1 MAKMANL
8 ARNSLRAGENVNE
21 ITRGAPCIVEKLTK
35 MEKLPDI
42 NGTSGENGEYGKSFA
57 VGLVNIQTGYQ
68 KRPKESGENSQNLSA
83 MVK

>member
-8 ARNSLRAGENVNE
+8 ARNSLRAGENVHE

-42 NGTSGENGEYGKSFA
+42 NGKSGENAEYGKICHRFGKYS
-57 VGLVNIQTGYQ
+57 NWI
-68 KRPKESGENSQNLSA
+68 PKTPLGEWR
-83 MVK
+83 K

>member
-42 NGTSGENGEYGKSFA
+42 TGKSGENGEYGK
-57 VGLVNIQTGYQ
+57 
-68 KRPKESGENSQNLSA
+68 NLPW
-83 MVK
+83 VW